1 MFKGLLIE
9 SLILA
14 LDLVSMRIILLGPTG
29 ITGLLIIVTMML
41 KIVLIQMIQ
50 NFISEMRVVLT
61 LNC

>member
-41 KIVLIQMIQ
+41 KIMLIQMIQ